1 MQGLEEFST
10 GWLMTL
16 YFKPCSFA
24 TTTHFR
30 CQILYNT
37 FISAYNIYPLLSSHY
52 DTIPYR
58 DITGSHF
65 SIWTIRNNFTIMEV
79 TENHINKL
87 HQIQNYMYPQYN
99 FPFSAFPRCLWSLQ
113 VIPYNCKNERWE
125 LRMKIDTEEILL

>member
-1 MQGLEEFST
+1 MRKPFIFKMQGLEEFST

-52 DTIPYR
+52 DTVPYR

-65 SIWTIRNNFTIMEV
+65 SIWTIRNNLTIMEV

-87 HQIQNYMYPQYN
+87 HQTKTTCILNTT
-99 FPFSAFPRCLWSLQ
+99 FPSVHFQDAFGHSKLYHIT
-113 VIPYNCKNERWE
+113 V
-125 LRMKIDTEEILL
+125 RMRDGNSE